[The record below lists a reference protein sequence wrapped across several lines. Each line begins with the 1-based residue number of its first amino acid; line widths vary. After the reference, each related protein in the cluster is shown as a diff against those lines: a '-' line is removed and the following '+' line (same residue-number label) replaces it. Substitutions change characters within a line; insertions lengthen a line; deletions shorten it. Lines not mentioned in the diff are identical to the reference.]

1 MVIAWY
7 YNFCPSHIDLGLGQA
22 LSSGPRQVY
31 ELMLSKLAM
40 LQAGQARWIL
50 GLDPRLGI
58 TNEAHLPW
66 LLMVEPYWS
75 VVDIPVRWP
84 VGPR

>member
-1 MVIAWY
+1 
-7 YNFCPSHIDLGLGQA
+7 
-22 LSSGPRQVY
+22 
-31 ELMLSKLAM
+31 M

-50 GLDPRLGI
+50 GLNPRLGI

-66 LLMVEPYWS
+66 ILMVEPYWS

-84 VGPR
+84 VIFGDLACANEILYMYTVA